1 MTVKGGLMHPRENES
16 VYEAYE
22 RIGELKERF
31 IRAKALAAMQGEE
44 SRRRYRAMEGEFDR
58 NAAAAHKRI
67 GELRRDAAGTWDEV
81 QRHFDDALAG
91 LEETCDKVSDYIQ
104 VRLLT

>member
-1 MTVKGGLMHPRENES
+1 MHPGEKES

-22 RIGELKERF
+22 RIGEMKERF
-31 IRAKALAAMQGEE
+31 IRARAMAAMQGSQ
-44 SRRRYRAMEGEFDR
+44 SRRRCEAVEAEFDEKAR
-58 NAAAAHKRI
+58 AAHRQI
-67 GELRRDAAGTWDEV
+67 GELAAGADTWDEA

-91 LEETCDKVSDYIQ
+91 LEETCQRIADYIQ

>member
-1 MTVKGGLMHPRENES
+1 MHPSERES

-44 SRRRYRAMEGEFDR
+44 SRRRCRAIEAEFDAKA
-58 NAAAAHKRI
+58 NEAHRQI
-67 GELRRDAAGTWDEV
+67 GELRKGAAGTWEEM
-81 QRHFDDALAG
+81 QRHFDAALAG
-91 LEETCDKVSDYIQ
+91 LEETCDRVADYIQ